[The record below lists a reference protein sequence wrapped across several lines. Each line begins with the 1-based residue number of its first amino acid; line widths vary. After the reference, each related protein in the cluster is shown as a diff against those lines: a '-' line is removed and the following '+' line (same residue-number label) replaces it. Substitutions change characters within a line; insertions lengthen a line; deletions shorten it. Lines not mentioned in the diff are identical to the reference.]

1 MIKSFRC
8 KETERIWRQSY
19 SKKFP
24 QTIQKIALRKL
35 FMIHRA
41 KDLRDLAIPPANKL
55 EKLKGDRNNQYSIR
69 VNDQFRICFIWKK
82 SDAFEVEI
90 IDYH

>member
-1 MIKSFRC
+1 
-8 KETERIWRQSY
+8 
-19 SKKFP
+19 
-24 QTIQKIALRKL
+24 
-35 FMIHRA
+35 MIHRA